1 MTLDFSSKV
10 QNLALI
16 FGIDLAQPPMTFDI
30 PDPLRGSVPAVVRPG
45 IPGVQRGRVKHHY

>member
-16 FGIDLAQPPMTFDI
+16 FGIDLAQPLNLQMH
-30 PDPLRGSVPAVVRPG
+30 RWSWAAGGEAGEGSAGEEHTGAGVV
-45 IPGVQRGRVKHHY
+45 QST